1 MWAEWS
7 PLESTSLAEA
17 TKVLLPA
24 QFAILEQ
31 MLEHVDSTNSVVVT
45 VRSLKSQFESIDND
59 NSSVPS
65 MPVKVSSVQI
75 PFTLVV

>member
-1 MWAEWS
+1 MWTEWS

-31 MLEHVDSTNSVVVT
+31 VLEHVDSTNSVVVT
-45 VRSLKSQFESIDND
+45 VRSLKSPFESIDSD

>member
-17 TKVLLPA
+17 TKVLLLA
-24 QFAILEQ
+24 QFAMLEQ
-31 MLEHVDSTNSVVVT
+31 VLEHVDSTNSVVVT
-45 VRSLKSQFESIDND
+45 VRSLKSPFESIDND